1 MRITLA
7 LLLALAA
14 SFPVTSARADA
25 IAEKLA
31 VCLACHG
38 EKGQSETP
46 DVPSL
51 GAQNSSYT
59 LIQIFLFREK
69 QRVFDVMNEATH
81 GLSDGDLQAMADAIA
96 KLPAPH
102 SSGDSADPQRIA
114 AGRALADRY
123 RCNVCH
129 RPDFSGQENVP
140 RVAAQREDYL
150 VKTMRD
156 YKSNARRGY
165 DASMAEALQPVS
177 EEEIATLAYFISRQ

>member
-1 MRITLA
+1 MRTTLV

-14 SFPVTSARADA
+14 GVPANSARADTV
-25 IAEKLA
+25 AEKLA

-46 DVPSL
+46 EVPSL
-51 GAQNSSYT
+51 GAQNASYT

-69 QRVFDVMNEATH
+69 QRVFDVMNEVTR

-96 KLPAPH
+96 KLPAPPPP
-102 SSGDSADPQRIA
+102 SDTADPQRLA
-114 AGRALADRY
+114 AGRTLADRY

-150 VKTMRD
+150 AKTMRE

-165 DASMAEALQPVS
+165 DASMAEALQPVTD
-177 EEEIATLAYFISRQ
+177 EEIATLAYFISHQ